1 MCQKNQPKTTTT
13 NNKYPSN
20 SLVSLGNSSNDQLKT
35 EAKKWVKE
43 ARRESRIWGKA
54 LIS

>member
-1 MCQKNQPKTTTT
+1 MCQKKQHKTTTDNRYSST
-13 NNKYPSN
+13 
-20 SLVSLGNSSNDQLKT
+20 SLVSLGNSGNDQLKI

-43 ARRESRIWGKA
+43 ARKESKIWGKA